1 MFKVTF
7 NFGGSVLIRL
17 CPYTVVV
24 HSTPPT
30 RRDISHTK
38 TPNVNEMN
46 EWMHSWIDGLM
57 DGCVGESTISESE
70 IHGGKRLP
78 IWSQLHGGSSARND
92 E

>member
-7 NFGGSVLIRL
+7 NFGGGVLIRL
-17 CPYTVVV
+17 CPYTVVA

-30 RRDISHTK
+30 RRNISHTK

-57 DGCVGESTISESE
+57 DRCTDGWIAGRRMIM
-70 IHGGKRLP
+70 I
-78 IWSQLHGGSSARND
+78 
-92 E
+92 